1 MIAGICGPE
10 PAAAPDRA
18 AAAVTGNALGCA
30 VPRPGGRVFG
40 FAECCLVGKKKLI
53 PIVVVLRKRPP
64 SSTL

>member
-30 VPRPGGRVFG
+30 VPRP
-40 FAECCLVGKKKLI
+40 
-53 PIVVVLRKRPP
+53 VVACSVLLNAVWWGQK
-64 SSTL
+64 S